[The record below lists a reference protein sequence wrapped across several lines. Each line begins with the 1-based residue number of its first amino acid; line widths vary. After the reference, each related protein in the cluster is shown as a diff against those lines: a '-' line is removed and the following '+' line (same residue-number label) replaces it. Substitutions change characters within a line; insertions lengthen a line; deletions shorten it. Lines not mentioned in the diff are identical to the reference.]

1 MQDDDDDDTLLDDN
15 LDDDDLVDED
25 EDKDDEF
32 HLQTMSERA
41 WKFSPCLFVK
51 VANSRGSF
59 GSSPCRISFTLDD
72 IGGFVDFADFGQ
84 CCQQSRVFWQ
94 FALSDVVHLG

>member
-1 MQDDDDDDTLLDDN
+1 MQDDDADDDDTFLDDN

-25 EDKDDEF
+25 EDKD

-59 GSSPCRISFTLDD
+59 GSSPCRMSFT
-72 IGGFVDFADFGQ
+72 
-84 CCQQSRVFWQ
+84 
-94 FALSDVVHLG
+94 